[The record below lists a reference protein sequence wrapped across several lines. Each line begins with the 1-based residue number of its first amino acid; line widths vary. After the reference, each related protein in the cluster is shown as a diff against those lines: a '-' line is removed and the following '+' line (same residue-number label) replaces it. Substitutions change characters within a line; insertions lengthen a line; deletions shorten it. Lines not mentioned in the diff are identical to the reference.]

1 MAHEMHHALQIS
13 FNIACLHENSRP
25 RLWHP
30 RFSWAWL
37 GVAPSTFILDERST
51 ILADEISDRD
61 TNLSPE
67 ETRQG
72 LFEHYDVSN
81 IPDKDISLSI
91 PIAEKIPGVG
101 KKSAYRLPF
110 RNIRIMITRV
120 WRVRRVLR
128 LRLGLSKIIRAIQ
141 HSSHLRHALKNAAGV
156 GLLGFPAF
164 LPTNSAGEG
173 RSINVFITNKRMPQ
187 VRSGSRACTDSG

>member
-13 FNIACLHENSRP
+13 FNIACQHENSRP

-37 GVAPSTFILDERST
+37 GVAPRTFILDERSA
-51 ILADEISDRD
+51 ILDDEISDRD
-61 TNLSPE
+61 TNLSLE

-72 LFEHYDVSN
+72 LVEHYGVSN
-81 IPDKDISLSI
+81 IPDKDVSLSI

-101 KKSAYRLPF
+101 KKSAYQFSFRDIRL
-110 RNIRIMITRV
+110 ILTRV

-164 LPTNSAGEG
+164 LPTNSAGEE
-173 RSINVFITNKRMPQ
+173 RSINMFIADKRMPQ
-187 VRSGSRACTDSG
+187 VRSGSRVCTDSG